1 MEGLQQLLRDL
12 RRIDGLIVEE
22 DRPLAPLT
30 TMKVGGKAGCLL
42 KPTSLS
48 ALEGLLNYLGGRQIP
63 YKVLGNGSNLIVSDK
78 GIGVVVCLSKLKKI
92 YTISKHGLY
101 VEAGCTLS
109 GLLSWCVRNG
119 YSGIEPLAG
128 IPGSLGGALFMN
140 AGANGVSI
148 GDFVES
154 LCVTTGDGSQWI
166 NINKGFFSYR
176 KSSIPSGGLIS
187 AARFRLA
194 SSSRKANAMDSG
206 AAVMRSVHP
215 SYILNNIKETMKKRV
230 SSQPLGRPSAGCVFR
245 NPSSRISAWS
255 LIASCGLQ
263 GTRIRDAQVSEKHA
277 NFIVNLGKASS
288 HDILSLIGLV
298 KKRVWEETGVYLRE
312 EVVVWNNE
320 KQNL

>member
-1 MEGLQQLLRDL
+1 MQQLLSDL

-30 TMKVGGKAGCLL
+30 TMKVGGRAGCLL

-48 ALEGLLNYLGGRQIP
+48 ALEGLLNYLCGRHIP
-63 YKVLGNGSNLIVSDK
+63 YKVLGNGSNLIVSDE
-78 GIGVVVCLSKLKKI
+78 GIGIVVCLSELKKI
-92 YTISKHGLY
+92 YTISKNGLY

-119 YSGIEPLAG
+119 YSGIESLAG

-154 LCVTTGDGSQWI
+154 LCVTTGEGSQWI
-166 NINKGFFSYR
+166 NINRDFFSYR
-176 KSSIPSGGLIS
+176 KSRIPLGGLVS

-194 SSSRKANAMDSG
+194 SSSGKSNTMG
-206 AAVMRSVHP
+206 NGLFMRSVQP
-215 SYILNNIKETMKKRV
+215 SYILKNIKKTMKKRV
-230 SSQPLGRPSAGCVFR
+230 ASQPLGRPSAGCVFR
-245 NPSSRISAWS
+245 NPSPSIPAWS

-263 GTRIRDAQVSEKHA
+263 GMRVRDAQVSEKHA

-288 HDILSLIGLV
+288 HDILALIGLV
-298 KKRVWEETGVYLRE
+298 KKRVWEETGVYLKE
-312 EVVVWNNE
+312 EVVVWSHE